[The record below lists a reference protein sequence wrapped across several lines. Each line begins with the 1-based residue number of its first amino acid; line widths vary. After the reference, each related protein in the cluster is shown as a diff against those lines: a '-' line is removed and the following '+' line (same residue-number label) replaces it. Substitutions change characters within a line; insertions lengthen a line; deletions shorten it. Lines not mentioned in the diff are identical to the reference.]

1 MTRIYEALRQASQQH
16 QTSQSSAVTPKADQL
31 IHIPALLIR
40 SAPEMDA
47 EMLTLYQAVE
57 SLLADIPQKLLMFMG
72 SSPGEGTSTLSRGF
86 ATLAAEHMNK
96 RVLLFDADRMAP
108 NQKNFF
114 GVPDQAGWQ
123 ESIEADNVKN
133 VICQI
138 GTSNLFL
145 CPSSN
150 NVSISPEIFDTR
162 TITATM
168 KVLREMF
175 DLVVID
181 TPPPIQSPDGLALA
195 PHVDGAILVVEAEKT
210 RWKVVENTKNRLMAS
225 RAKILGMAFN
235 KRNFYVPDYIY
246 KRLK

>member
-1 MTRIYEALRQASQQH
+1 MTRIYEALRHASQQH
-16 QTSQSSAVTPKADQL
+16 QTSHPQVVTPEIDRPIQM
-31 IHIPALLIR
+31 PVSLIR
-40 SAPEMDA
+40 SVPEMDD

-57 SLLADIPQKLLMFMG
+57 SRLANIPQKLVMFMG
-72 SSPGEGTSTLSRGF
+72 SSPGEGTSTLARGF
-86 ATLAAEHMNK
+86 ATLASEHMNK
-96 RVLLFDADRMAP
+96 RVLLFDADRLAP

-114 GVPDQAGWQ
+114 GIPNQVGWQ
-123 ESIEADNVKN
+123 DSIEADSVKN

-138 GTSNLFL
+138 GTSRLFL

-162 TITATM
+162 TITATL

-181 TPPPIQSPDGLALA
+181 APPPIQSPDGLALA

-210 RWKVVENTKNRLMAS
+210 RWKVAENTKNRLMAS
-225 RAKILGMAFN
+225 QAKILGMAFN
-235 KRNFYVPDYIY
+235 KRNFYVPDYFY
-246 KRLK
+246 RRLR